1 MNEQQKELSLQAN
14 TQKGEKDYSRYFQRP
29 SIKDAR
35 KRSREQAHVHRDF
48 AIEESIKNIGQGKKY
63 LIQTYGCQMN
73 EHDSETIAGMLTEK
87 GFSESLER
95 DKARLTLM
103 KRRI

>member
-35 KRSREQAHVHRDF
+35 KRSREQAHVP
-48 AIEESIKNIGQGKKY
+48 
-63 LIQTYGCQMN
+63 
-73 EHDSETIAGMLTEK
+73 
-87 GFSESLER
+87 
-95 DKARLTLM
+95 
-103 KRRI
+103 

>member
-48 AIEESIKNIGQGKKY
+48 AIEESIKNIEIGRA
-63 LIQTYGCQMN
+63 
-73 EHDSETIAGMLTEK
+73 HV
-87 GFSESLER
+87 
-95 DKARLTLM
+95 
-103 KRRI
+103 